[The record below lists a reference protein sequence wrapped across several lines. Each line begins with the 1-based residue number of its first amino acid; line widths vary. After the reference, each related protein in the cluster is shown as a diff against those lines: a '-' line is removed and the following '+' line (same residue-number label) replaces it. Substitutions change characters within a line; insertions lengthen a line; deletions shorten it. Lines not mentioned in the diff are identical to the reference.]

1 MKTLYRAS
9 RVVTLSYPAVGE
21 WVLVDG
27 RHIERVGVGEAP
39 EADRV
44 VDLPGTTVLPG
55 FVDTHVHLTGT
66 GVHQQAP
73 ELGSAGSATELLTL
87 VREIA
92 ATRQGPVYLHGWDES
107 GWRDRTLPTLG
118 GLDRVTERPLG
129 LARVDGHLVLV
140 NSAGLEA
147 SEAAGQTGVETDDAG
162 APTGRLTGN
171 AGQAAK
177 RWFSTNLS
185 DHDVEELQLAAASLA
200 VAHGVTTIHEMSM
213 PADRGMRDLEILLAH
228 RSRLPL
234 DVVSYVATTDIST
247 VMDLG
252 LPRIGGD
259 LPVDGSIGARTAS
272 VSGGFVDRDPSP
284 EGYFGDDELAQY
296 FHDGHLAGLQVGVH
310 AIGDTAVE
318 QVVRT
323 WERVYQ
329 SLDSRQR
336 RHFRARRHR
345 IEHFEMASLDV
356 IERAAMLGLAI
367 SVQPTFDARWGFPG
381 GLYEQGLGPERAAS
395 MNRFR
400 DLLSRGME
408 LGAGSDSPITTIDPL
423 VGVAAFES
431 HHDPSQRLRRE
442 EAVRVFTLGS
452 ARLAHQEDKK
462 GSLEPG
468 KHADFAVYDVDPIDS
483 PSLDG
488 VRPVLTVSLG
498 RDVYAA

>member
-27 RHIERVGVGEAP
+27 RHVERVGVGEAP

-66 GVHQQAP
+66 GVHHQAP
-73 ELGSAGSATELLTL
+73 ELGSAVSAAELLTV

-92 ATRQGPVYLHGWDES
+92 AVRQGPVYLHGWDES

-118 GLDRVTERPLG
+118 ELDRVTERPLG

-147 SEAAGQTGVETDDAG
+147 SEAAGQTGVETNDAG

-272 VSGGFVDRDPSP
+272 VSGGFVDRGPNP
-284 EGYFGDDELAQY
+284 GGYFGDDELAQY

-310 AIGDTAVE
+310 AIGDAAVE

-381 GLYEQGLGPERAAS
+381 GLYEQGLGGAPPDEPVPRPSARDGARAGRLAD
-395 MNRFR
+395 RHDR
-400 DLLSRGME
+400 PAGRRGRVQ
-408 LGAGSDSPITTIDPL
+408 A
-423 VGVAAFES
+423 
-431 HHDPSQRLRRE
+431 HHDPTSGSGGWSG
-442 EAVRVFTLGS
+442 RVHLG
-452 ARLAHQEDKK
+452 ARLAHQENKK

-468 KHADFAVYDVDPIDS
+468 KDADFAVYDVDPIDS

>member
-9 RVVTLSYPAVGE
+9 RVHTLSYPAVGE

-39 EADRV
+39 HADRT
-44 VDLPGTTVLPG
+44 VDLPGTTILPG

-66 GVHQQAP
+66 GVHHQAPGLGSATSAP
-73 ELGSAGSATELLTL
+73 ELLDVARS
-87 VREIA
+87 VA
-92 ATRQGPVYLHGWDES
+92 AARQGPVFLHGWDES
-107 GWRDRTLPTLG
+107 GWGDRTLPTLEQ
-118 GLDRVTERPLG
+118 LDAIAERPVG
-129 LARVDGHLVLV
+129 LSRVDGHLVLV
-140 NSAGLEA
+140 NRTAIMEIDLAGEA
-147 SEAAGQTGVETDDAG
+147 GVELDARRE
-162 APTGRLTGN
+162 PTGRLTGP
-171 AGQAAK
+171 AARVAK
-177 RWFSTNLS
+177 RWFATHLS
-185 DHDVEELQLAAASLA
+185 DHDVEELQLEAASLA
-200 VAHGVTTIHEMSM
+200 VAFGVTTIHEMSM
-213 PADRGMRDLEILLAH
+213 PAERGMRDLEILLAH

-234 DVVSYVATTDIST
+234 DVVHYVATTNIST

-259 LPVDGSIGARTAS
+259 LPVDGSIGARTAF
-272 VSGGFVDRDPSP
+272 VSGGFVDHDASP
-284 EGYFGDDELAQY
+284 VGYFGDDELAQY

-310 AIGDTAVE
+310 AIGDAAVE

-329 SLDSRQR
+329 SLDTRQR

-345 IEHFEMASLDV
+345 IEHFEMSSLDV

-381 GLYEQGLGPERAAS
+381 GLYEQGLGEERAGS

-423 VGVAAFES
+423 VGVAAFEG
-431 HHDPSQRLRRE
+431 HHDPTQRLGRE

-468 KHADFAVYDVDPIDS
+468 KHADFAVYDVDPLVAS
-483 PSLDG
+483 SLEG

-498 RDVYAA
+498 RDVYAV